1 LNTRFQERLL
11 FSVSHNIGTT
21 GGEAGWWLALLLCLT
36 ICSPSSLAHIRHRI
50 HKEPLTMQHAVSK
63 PGSGRTSVALPHAVK
78 SLQPLVDAWLNR
90 PELTHSL
97 AGVAII
103 DLDSG
108 AELAS
113 GNGHKRFNPASTEKI
128 IVTACA
134 YEKLGAKFAYKT
146 ILATRGE
153 VKGGTIHGDL
163 LLLPSQ
169 DPTLD
174 RDDLRRLFAGLRDK
188 GINKVDGKLSIIEPA
203 GGSERFL
210 GEWLHEDWA
219 QEWMPVSSSLVVD
232 RNISSPSVFSK
243 AKIRIN
249 HAQDADSASDRTL
262 LQSEL
267 TLGWLSYDPR
277 DRTTDVWELNNSK
290 APAAARAVANPDVYN
305 LALAEDIGRQVGIK
319 FENHEFKP
327 DPNSELTILAEHASA
342 PLAQII
348 RTTLHESDNLYAQQ
362 LLRTL
367 AANSETKS
375 QSTSLED
382 RGLLIERAWL
392 ASIGVPLEEVI
403 LWDGCGLSRKDYI
416 SPYAL
421 CLVLRHMAVN
431 ERLAPYKDLLT
442 QATIKPGGQ
451 MQFKTGAMD
460 SVRGMTG
467 LLQTSQGKRLAFAAL
482 VNGHATSVSNV
493 RTSISILL
501 SQLDQVRIESPVLD
515 KSQPEA
521 GKAAAAGHAPALT
534 PAPAAQKQ

>member
-1 LNTRFQERLL
+1 LHT
-11 FSVSHNIGTT
+11 
-21 GGEAGWWLALLLCLT
+21 
-36 ICSPSSLAHIRHRI
+36 
-50 HKEPLTMQHAVSK
+50 
-63 PGSGRTSVALPHAVK
+63 VK
-78 SLQPLVDAWLNR
+78 SLQPLIDAWLNR

-97 AGVAII
+97 AGVSIL
-103 DLDSG
+103 DVDSG
-108 AELAS
+108 SELAS

-134 YEKLGAKFAYKT
+134 YEKLGPKFVYRT
-146 ILATRGE
+146 ILATRAE
-153 VKGGTIHGDL
+153 LKGGTIHGDL

-174 RDDLRRLFAGLRDK
+174 RDDLRRLFSTLRDK
-188 GINKVDGKLSIIEPA
+188 GITKVDGKLAVVEPQGA
-203 GGSERFL
+203 SERFL

-267 TLGWLSYDPR
+267 TLGWISYDPR
-277 DRTTDVWELNNSK
+277 DRTTDVWELNDSK
-290 APAAARAVANPDVYN
+290 APAAARAVANPDLYN
-305 LALAEDIGRQVGIK
+305 LALAEDIARQVGIK

-327 DPNSELTILAEHASA
+327 AANSELTTLAEHASA

-367 AANSETKS
+367 AAHSETKS
-375 QSTSLED
+375 QSNSLED
-382 RGLLIERAWL
+382 RGLLVERAWL
-392 ASIGVPLEEVI
+392 AAIGVPLEEVI

-421 CLVLRHMAVN
+421 CLVLRHMSVN
-431 ERLAPYKDLLT
+431 ENLSPYKDLLS
-442 QATIKPGGQ
+442 QAAIKPGGQ

-467 LLQTSQGKRLAFAAL
+467 LLQTSEGKRLAFAAL
-482 VNGHATSVSNV
+482 VNGHSTSVSNV

-501 SQLDQVRIESPVLD
+501 SEVEQARIETPVLE
-515 KSQPEA
+515 KKQNEVPKANPPHAQPKVVA
-521 GKAAAAGHAPALT
+521 PTAAV
-534 PAPAAQKQ
+534 QKQ

>member
-1 LNTRFQERLL
+1 LVVPPGERSFKRTA
-11 FSVSHNIGTT
+11 FSFGLML
-21 GGEAGWWLALLLCLT
+21 GLCFGS
-36 ICSPSSLAHIRHRI
+36 CNASALAHIRHRI
-50 HKEPLTMQHAVSK
+50 HNQPQTFQHPVAKTSN
-63 PGSGRTSVALPHAVK
+63 GRSLAAPAHAVK

-90 PELTHSL
+90 PELIHSM

-103 DLDSG
+103 DIDSG

-113 GNGHKRFNPASTEKI
+113 ANGHKRFNPASTEKI
-128 IVTACA
+128 IVTSCA
-134 YEKLGAKFAYKT
+134 YEKLGPKFVFKT
-146 ILATRGE
+146 LLATRGE
-153 VKGGTIHGDL
+153 VKGGTVHGDL

-174 RDDLRRLFAGLRDK
+174 RDDLRRLFASLRDK
-188 GINKVDGKLSIIEPA
+188 GISKVDGKLSIVEPA

-243 AKIRIN
+243 SKIRIN
-249 HAQDADSASDRTL
+249 HAQDADTASDRTL

-267 TLGWLSYDPR
+267 TLGWISYDPR
-277 DRTTDVWELNNSK
+277 DRTTDVWELNDSK
-290 APAAARAVANPDVYN
+290 APAAARAVANPDMYN

-319 FENHEFKP
+319 FEKDEFKP
-327 DPNSELTILAEHASA
+327 AANSELTTLAEHDSA
-342 PLAQII
+342 PLSQII

-367 AANSETKS
+367 GVHSESKS
-375 QSTSLED
+375 QANLED
-382 RGLLIERAWL
+382 RGLMVERAWL
-392 ASIGVPLEEVI
+392 AGIGVPLDEVI
-403 LWDGCGLSRKDYI
+403 LWDGCGLSRKDYV

-431 ERLAPYKDLLT
+431 ENLAPYAALMT
-442 QATIKPGGQ
+442 QASIKPGGQ

-467 LLQTSQGKRLAFAAL
+467 LLQTSQGKRLAFGAL
-482 VNGHATSVSNV
+482 VNGHSTSVSNV

-501 SQLDQVRIESPVLD
+501 SELEQARVESPVID
-515 KSQPEA
+515 KSQSEPS
-521 GKAAAAGHAPALT
+521 KVAAPAGHQPTVT
-534 PAPAAQKQ
+534 PAPAAQKQQDKP